1 MATFDILVLPGD
13 GIGPEVTAEGVRALE
28 LLGTRFGH
36 TFRFTHD
43 LVGGAAIDAH
53 GVAIRDETLAA
64 ARASHAV
71 LWGAVGGPQWD
82 NPQATVRPEQ
92 GLLRIRGE
100 LGLWANSRPVRTSA
114 SRRSVAS

>member
-53 GVAIRDETLAA
+53 GVAIRDETLAT

-71 LWGAVGGPQWD
+71 LWGAVGGPKWD
-82 NPQATVRPEQ
+82 DPNARVRSEQ
-92 GLLRIRGE
+92 GLLGLRKA
-100 LGLWANSRPVRTSA
+100 LGLYANLRPVRVDPIIGDSQ
-114 SRRSVAS
+114 